1 MNFFFGVTLE
11 TAALD
16 AYCGHAAYYNS
27 TVENGVRSAAAAGCC
42 CRGGYYMHV
51 RHVYVF
57 VHHRYHIMITKIV

>member
-1 MNFFFGVTLE
+1 MHTVDMQHTITLIVLWKMECGVLLLL
-11 TAALD
+11 A
-16 AYCGHAAYYNS
+16 
-27 TVENGVRSAAAAGCC
+27 VCC